1 MVVTSAF
8 SPSQSHKTADGGKRS
23 LEITLCNP
31 LLKQDHQEPR
41 TVSSQIFNVFRDG
54 YNHSRLPISVFDH
67 SHCEKVFSC
76 IQMEFHWF

>member
-1 MVVTSAF
+1 MVVTSAS

-23 LEITLCNP
+23 LEITSCNP
-31 LLKQDHQEPR
+31 CSNRITKNQELCPVR
-41 TVSSQIFNVFRDG
+41 FLMPSEMD
-54 YNHSRLPISVFDH
+54 NHSGLPISVLDH